1 MWIVKLALRQPYTF
15 IVMALA
21 ILILGVVAIYRTA
34 VDIFPVVDIPVV
46 SVIWTY
52 SGMAP
57 EEMTG
62 RITTVS
68 ESAITTTVSDI
79 EHIESQSYTG
89 VSVIKIYFHNGADI
103 PEAVA
108 EVTAVMQGVL
118 RVLPPGI
125 TPPFIIQYSASDV
138 PVLQAA
144 VYSDTLSEDR
154 LNDYSNQFIRTQLA
168 TVQGASVPLAYG
180 GAPRNLMVDL
190 DPERMFAKNI
200 SAADVSN
207 AFNAQSL
214 ILPSGDAKM
223 GARDYNVR
231 INNSPT
237 VVDELNDLPI
247 KQVNGVTV
255 YLRDVAHVRLGA
267 APQTNLVRRNGRRSA
282 LLTIL
287 KSGGAS
293 TLDVVNRVRARMP
306 SVLATLPKS
315 LKLDF
320 LFDQSLFVR
329 AAINGVVREA
339 VIAACLTGLMI
350 LLFLGSWRSTLI
362 VVISIPLSI
371 LSSVI
376 ILSFLGE
383 TLNIMTL
390 GGLALAVGMLVDD
403 ATVEIEN
410 THRNME
416 MGKPIFKAILD
427 GAQEVA
433 TPAFVST
440 LSISIVFV
448 SVMFLTGAAKSLFT
462 PLAMAVVFA
471 MLPSYLLSRT
481 LVPTLVRYLLPSEA
495 ALYRARAGHT
505 EDGAGET
512 DRQNPTADHTEG
524 GAGENNRPNPTTAA
538 AAPRGDIIWR
548 IGARFDRV
556 FEKLHVRYRNALAL
570 ALGHRLLVC
579 AAFVIFCAVSFALF
593 PFLGRDFFSSVD
605 AGLFRLHARAPV
617 GTRIEETALRFS
629 QVEDVI
635 RETIPPEELD
645 VILDNIGLP
654 TAVNL
659 GFTDTATI
667 ASFDGEILVSLKE
680 KHGPTQKYEEEL
692 RDKLIARFPE
702 MTFFYQPAD
711 MVTQVL
717 NFGLAAPIDI
727 QIVGADPK
735 NKDVAQEIR
744 RRVAAIPGA
753 IDVHLGQVPDYP
765 ELFVN
770 IDRTRA
776 QDVGLTQRDVASD
789 LLVSLSSSFQTAP
802 NFWLDWKTGVTYSV
816 LVMTPQYKIHSIDTL
831 QNTTATAPNTQI
843 PQLVSNLA
851 TVDRDV
857 SPSVVSHYNIQP
869 TLDVLARVQDRDLA
883 GVAGEVDKI
892 LDEIRPKL
900 PRGSS
905 LDVRGQVETMRAS
918 FSGLSIGL
926 AFAAILVYLL
936 IAVNFQSWLDPLI
949 IVMALPGALSGIIW
963 MLFAT
968 QTTVSVPAM
977 MGAIMTIGV
986 ATANSIL
993 LINFA
998 GDERLQGKNA
1008 TDAALNAGYTRLRP
1022 VIMTA
1027 TAMIIGMLP
1036 MALGLGEG
1044 GEQNAPLGRAVIG
1057 GLLVATFCTLFFVP
1071 VAYSLLQRRPPP
1083 HPLPPEE
1090 AALLE

>member
-15 IVMALA
+15 IVMSLL
-21 ILILGVVAIYRTA
+21 ILILGVVAIYRTP
-34 VDIFPVVDIPVV
+34 VDIFPVVDIPVI

-52 SGMAP
+52 SGMP
-57 EEMTG
+57 PQEMTG

-68 ESAITTTVSDI
+68 ERAITTTVSDI

-89 VSVIKIYFHNGADI
+89 VSVIKIYFHAGANI

-108 EVTAVMQGVL
+108 EVTAIMQGVL

-125 TPPFIIQYSASDV
+125 TPPLVIQYSASDV
-138 PVLQAA
+138 PILQAV
-144 VYSDTLSEDR
+144 VYSDSLSEDR
-154 LNDYSNQFIRTQLA
+154 LNDYANQFIRTQLA

-180 GAPRNLMVDL
+180 GAQRTLMVDL
-190 DPERMFAKNI
+190 DPDRMFPKNV
-200 SAADVSN
+200 SASDVSA

-214 ILPSGDAKM
+214 ILPSGDAKIGM
-223 GARDYNVR
+223 RDYNVR
-231 INNSPT
+231 MNNSPT

-247 KQVNGVTV
+247 KQVNNVTV
-255 YLRDVAHVRLGA
+255 FLRDVAHVRLGA

-306 SVLATLPKS
+306 SVLATLPPE

-320 LFDQSLFVR
+320 LFDQSVFVR
-329 AAINGVVREA
+329 AAIKGVVREA
-339 VIAACLTGLMI
+339 IIAACLTGLMI

-371 LSSVI
+371 LSSII
-376 ILSFLGE
+376 ILSFLGQ
-383 TLNIMTL
+383 TINIMTL

-403 ATVEIEN
+403 ATVEVEN
-410 THRNME
+410 THRNIE
-416 MGKPIFKAILD
+416 MGKPIIKAILD
-427 GAQEVA
+427 GAQQVA

-440 LSISIVFV
+440 LSISIVFI
-448 SVMFLTGAAKSLFT
+448 SVMFLTGAARSLFL
-462 PLAMAVVFA
+462 PLAMSVVFA
-471 MLPSYLLSRT
+471 MLPSYILSRT
-481 LVPTLVRYLLPSEA
+481 LVPTLIRYLLPHEVE
-495 ALYRARAGHT
+495 LYRSRAG
-505 EDGAGET
+505 
-512 DRQNPTADHTEG
+512 QTEG
-524 GAGENNRPNPTTAA
+524 GAGQDNPPDPPANPP
-538 AAPRGDIIWR
+538 AAPAQRGDIIWR
-548 IGARFDRV
+548 IGERFDRL
-556 FEKLHVRYRNALAL
+556 FEKLHVRYRGSLAWALD
-570 ALGHRLLVC
+570 HRFLVC
-579 AAFVIFCAVSFALF
+579 VAFVIFCAASFALF
-593 PFLGRDFFSSVD
+593 PFLGRDFFPLVD
-605 AGLFRLHARAPV
+605 AGQFRLHARAPV
-617 GTRIEETALRFS
+617 GTRIEETALRFTR
-629 QVEDVI
+629 VEDVI

-645 VILDNIGLP
+645 IILDNIGLP
-654 TAVNL
+654 TSLNL

-667 ASFDGEILVSLKE
+667 SSFDGEILVSLKE
-680 KHGPTQKYEEEL
+680 KHGPTQKYVEEL
-692 RDKLIARFPE
+692 RNKLNARFPD

-717 NFGLAAPIDI
+717 NFGLPAPIDI

-735 NKDVAQEIR
+735 NRDVAQEIR
-744 RRVAAIPGA
+744 KRVAAIPGA
-753 IDVHLGQVPDYP
+753 IDVHLSQVLDYP
-765 ELFVN
+765 ELFINV
-770 IDRTRA
+770 DRTRA
-776 QDVGLTQRDVASD
+776 QQIGLTQRDVAGA

-802 NFWLDWKTGVTYSV
+802 NFWLDWKTGVTYNV
-816 LVMTPQYKIHSIDTL
+816 QVMTPQYKIHSMDTL
-831 QNTTATAPNTQI
+831 QNTTATSPNTTM

-851 TVDRDV
+851 TIDRDF

-869 TLDVLARVQDRDLA
+869 TLDVLSSVQDRDLA

-892 LDEIRPKL
+892 LADIKPKL
-900 PRGSS
+900 PRGTS
-905 LDVRGQVETMRAS
+905 LNVRGQVETMSDS

-949 IVMALPGALSGIIW
+949 IVMALPGALAGIIW
-963 MLFAT
+963 MLFVT
-968 QTTVSVPAM
+968 QTTISVPAM

-998 GDERLQGKNA
+998 GDERAQGKSA

-1036 MALGLGEG
+1036 MSLGLGEG

-1071 VAYSLLQRRPPP
+1071 VIYSLLQRRPPRT
-1083 HPLPPEE
+1083 LPPEE

>member
-15 IVMALA
+15 IVMSLF
-21 ILILGVVAIYRTA
+21 ILILGAVAIYRTP
-34 VDIFPVVDIPVV
+34 VDIFPVVDIPVI

-68 ESAITTTVSDI
+68 ERGITTTVSDI
-79 EHIESQSYTG
+79 EHIESRTMNG
-89 VSVIKIYFHNGADI
+89 VSVIKIYFYTGANI

-108 EVTAVMQGVL
+108 EVTSIMQSIL
-118 RVLPPGI
+118 RILPPGI
-125 TPPFIIQYSASDV
+125 TPPLVIQYSASEV
-138 PVLQAA
+138 PILQAV

-190 DPERMFAKNI
+190 DPDRMFPKNV

-207 AFNAQSL
+207 AFNAQNL
-214 ILPSGDAKM
+214 ILPSGDAKIGM
-223 GARDYNVR
+223 RDYNVR

-247 KQVNGVTV
+247 KVVNGAMV

-293 TLDVVNRVRARMP
+293 TLDVVDRVRARMP
-306 SVLATLPKS
+306 SVLATLPQS

-362 VVISIPLSI
+362 VVTSIPLSI
-371 LSSVI
+371 LSSII
-376 ILSFLGE
+376 ILSFLGQ
-383 TLNIMTL
+383 TINIMTL
-390 GGLALAVGMLVDD
+390 GGLALAVGILVDD
-403 ATVEIEN
+403 ATVEVEN

-427 GAQEVA
+427 GAQQVA

-481 LVPTLVRYLLPSEA
+481 LVPTLVRYLLPSEVE
-495 ALYRARAGHT
+495 LYRSRAGHT
-505 EDGAGET
+505 ASVAGGN
-512 DRQNPTADHTEG
+512 DQ
-524 GAGENNRPNPTTAA
+524 PNPPAA

-556 FEKLHVRYRNALAL
+556 FEKLHVRYRDSLAL
-570 ALGHRLLVC
+570 ALRHRLLVC

-593 PFLGRDFFSSVD
+593 PFLGRDFFPLVD
-605 AGLFRLHARAPV
+605 AGQFRLHARAPV

-635 RETIPPEELD
+635 RETIPPEELNI
-645 VILDNIGLP
+645 ILDNIGLP
-654 TAVNL
+654 TSINL

-667 ASFDGEILVSLKE
+667 SSFDGEILVSLNE
-680 KHGPTQKYEEEL
+680 KHGPTQKYVEEL
-692 RDKLIARFPE
+692 RDKLNARFPD

-711 MVTQVL
+711 IVTQVL
-717 NFGLAAPIDI
+717 NFGLPAPIDI

-735 NKDVAQEIR
+735 NRDVAREIQE
-744 RRVAAIPGA
+744 RVAAIPGA
-753 IDVHLGQVPDYP
+753 IDVHLSQVLDYP

-770 IDRTRA
+770 VDRTRA
-776 QDVGLTQRDVASD
+776 QQIGLTQRDVAGD

-802 NFWLDWKTGVTYSV
+802 NFWLDWKTGVSYGV
-816 LVMTPQYKIHSIDTL
+816 LVMTPQYKIDSIDTL
-831 QNTTATAPNTQI
+831 QNTTATSTNTQI

-851 TVDRDV
+851 TVERAESAAV
-857 SPSVVSHYNIQP
+857 ASHYNVQP
-869 TLDVLARVQDRDLA
+869 TLDVLAGVQDRDLA

-892 LDEIRPKL
+892 LADMQSKL

-905 LDVRGQVETMRAS
+905 FNVRGQVETMRAS
-918 FSGLSIGL
+918 FSGLSVGL
-926 AFAAILVYLL
+926 AFAAVLVYLL

-998 GDERLQGKNA
+998 GDQRLEGKNA
-1008 TDAALNAGYTRLRP
+1008 TDAAIDAGYTRLRP

-1027 TAMIIGMLP
+1027 SAMIIGMLP
-1036 MALGLGEG
+1036 MSLGLGEG

-1057 GLLVATFCTLFFVP
+1057 GLLLATFCTLFFVP
-1071 VAYSLLQRRPPP
+1071 VIYSLLRRNPPRT
-1083 HPLPPEE
+1083 LSPEE

>member
-15 IVMALA
+15 IIMSLL
-21 ILILGVVAIYRTA
+21 ILILGVLAIYRA
-34 VDIFPVVDIPVV
+34 PVDIFPVVDIPVI

-52 SGMAP
+52 SGMP
-57 EEMTG
+57 PQEMTG

-68 ESAITTTVSDI
+68 ERAITTTVSDI

-89 VSVIKIYFHNGADI
+89 VSVIKIYFHAGANI

-108 EVTAVMQGVL
+108 EVTAIMQGVL

-125 TPPFIIQYSASDV
+125 TPPLIIQYSASDV
-138 PVLQAA
+138 PVLQA
-144 VYSDTLSEDR
+144 VIYSDTLAEDR
-154 LNDYSNQFIRTQLA
+154 LNDYANQFIRTQLA

-190 DPERMFAKNI
+190 DPDRMYPKNV
-200 SAADVSN
+200 SASDVTN
-207 AFNAQSL
+207 AFNAQNL
-214 ILPSGDAKM
+214 ILPSGDAKIGM
-223 GARDYNVR
+223 RDYNVR

-237 VVDELNDLPI
+237 VMDQLNDLPI
-247 KQVNGVTV
+247 KVVNGAMV

-306 SVLATLPKS
+306 SILATLPPE

-329 AAINGVVREA
+329 AAIKGVVREA
-339 VIAACLTGLMI
+339 IIAACLTGLMI

-371 LSSVI
+371 LSSII
-376 ILSFLGE
+376 ILSFLGQ
-383 TLNIMTL
+383 TINIMTL

-403 ATVEIEN
+403 ATVEVEN
-410 THRNME
+410 THRNIE
-416 MGKPIFKAILD
+416 MGKPIIKAILD
-427 GAQEVA
+427 GAQQVA

-448 SVMFLTGAAKSLFT
+448 SVMFLTGAARSLFL

-471 MLPSYLLSRT
+471 MLPSYILSRT
-481 LVPTLVRYLLPSEA
+481 LVPTLIRYLLPPEVE
-495 ALYRARAGHT
+495 LYRSRAGHT
-505 EDGAGET
+505 EGEAGG
-512 DRQNPTADHTEG
+512 DDQ
-524 GAGENNRPNPTTAA
+524 PNPP
-538 AAPRGDIIWR
+538 AAPARRGDIIWR
-548 IGARFDRV
+548 IGERFDRL
-556 FEKLHVRYRNALAL
+556 FEKLHVRYRRSLAWG
-570 ALGHRLLVC
+570 LGHRFLVC
-579 AAFVIFCAVSFALF
+579 ALFVIFCAVSFALF
-593 PFLGRDFFSSVD
+593 PFLGRDFFPFVD

-617 GTRIEETALRFS
+617 GTRIEETALRFTR
-629 QVEDVI
+629 VEDLI
-635 RETIPPEELD
+635 LETIPPEELD
-645 VILDNIGLP
+645 IILDNIGLP
-654 TAVNL
+654 TSINL

-667 ASFDGEILVSLKE
+667 SSFDGEILVSLKE
-680 KHGPTQKYEEEL
+680 RHGPTQEYIEEL
-692 RDKLIARFPE
+692 RDKLNARFPD

-717 NFGLAAPIDI
+717 NFGLPAPIDI

-735 NKDVAQEIR
+735 NRDVAQEIR
-744 RRVAAIPGA
+744 KQVAAIPGA
-753 IDVHLGQVPDYP
+753 IDVHLSQVLDYP
-765 ELFVN
+765 ELFINV
-770 IDRTRA
+770 DRTRA
-776 QDVGLTQRDVASD
+776 QEIGLTQRDVAGA

-802 NFWLDWKTGVTYSV
+802 NFWLDWETGVTYNV
-816 LVMTPQYKIHSIDTL
+816 QVMTPQYRIHSIDTL
-831 QNTTATAPNTQI
+831 QNTTATSPNATM

-851 TVDRDV
+851 TINRDF
-857 SPSVVSHYNIQP
+857 SPSLVTHYNIQP
-869 TLDVLARVQDRDLA
+869 TLDVLASVQDRDLA
-883 GVAGEVDKI
+883 GVAVDVDKI
-892 LDEIRPKL
+892 LADMKPKL
-900 PRGSS
+900 PRGST
-905 LDVRGQVETMRAS
+905 LNVRGQVETMKDS

-926 AFAAILVYLL
+926 AFAAVLVYLL

-949 IVMALPGALSGIIW
+949 IVMALPGALAGIIW
-963 MLFAT
+963 MLFVT

-998 GDERLQGKNA
+998 GDQRRLGMNA
-1008 TDAALNAGYTRLRP
+1008 TDAALEAGYTRLRP

-1036 MALGLGEG
+1036 MSLGLGEG

-1071 VAYSLLQRRPPP
+1071 VIYSLLQRRPPRT
-1083 HPLPPEE
+1083 LPPEE
-1090 AALLE
+1090 AALIE

>member
-1 MWIVKLALRQPYTF
+1 MWIVRLALRRPYTF
-15 IVMALA
+15 IVMSLL
-21 ILILGVVAIYRTA
+21 ILILGLVSIYRTP

-52 SGMAP
+52 SGMPP

-68 ESAITTTVSDI
+68 ERAITTTVNNI

-89 VSVIKIYFHNGADI
+89 VSVIKIYFHTGANI
-103 PEAVA
+103 AEAVA
-108 EVTAVMQGVL
+108 QVTAIMQGVL

-125 TPPFIIQYSASDV
+125 TPPLVIQYSASDV
-138 PVLQAA
+138 PVLQAV
-144 VYSDTLSEDR
+144 VYSDTLSEDQ
-154 LNDYSNQFIRTQLA
+154 LNDYSNSFIRTQLA

-190 DPERMFAKNI
+190 DPDRMFPKNV
-200 SAADVSN
+200 SASDVSA
-207 AFNAQSL
+207 AFNAQNL
-214 ILPSGDAKM
+214 ILPSGDAKIGM
-223 GARDYNVR
+223 RDYNVR

-247 KQVNGVTV
+247 KQVNGAVV

-267 APQTNLVRRNGRRSA
+267 APQTNLARRNGRRSA

-287 KSGGAS
+287 KSGAAS
-293 TLDVVNRVRARMP
+293 TLDVVDRVKARMP
-306 SVLATLPKS
+306 SILATLPPS

-320 LFDQSLFVR
+320 LLDQSLFVR
-329 AAINGVVREA
+329 AAIKGVVREA
-339 VIAACLTGLMI
+339 IIAACLTGLMI

-371 LSSVI
+371 LSSII
-376 ILSFLGE
+376 ILSFLGQ
-383 TLNIMTL
+383 TINIMTL

-403 ATVEIEN
+403 ATVEVEN
-410 THRNME
+410 THRNIE
-416 MGKPIFKAILD
+416 MGKPIIKAILD
-427 GAQEVA
+427 GAQQVA
-433 TPAFVST
+433 TPALVST

-481 LVPTLVRYLLPSEA
+481 LVPTLIRYLLPREA
-495 ALYRARAGHT
+495 ELYRSRGGQT
-505 EDGAGET
+505 EGEAVEN
-512 DRQNPTADHTEG
+512 DQQNPAP
-524 GAGENNRPNPTTAA
+524 APT
-538 AAPRGDIIWR
+538 PRGDIVWR
-548 IGARFDRV
+548 IGERFNSL
-556 FEKLHVRYRNALAL
+556 FEKLHVRYRRALAW
-570 ALGHRLLVC
+570 ALGHSFLVC
-579 AAFVIFCAVSFALF
+579 AMFVIFCAVSFALF
-593 PFLGRDFFSSVD
+593 PFLGRDFFPDVD
-605 AGLFRLHARAPV
+605 AGQFRLHARAPA
-617 GTRIEETALRFS
+617 GTRIEETALHFTR
-629 QVEDVI
+629 VEDVI

-645 VILDNIGLP
+645 IILDNIGLP
-654 TAVNL
+654 TSINL

-667 ASFDGEILVSLKE
+667 SSFDGEILVSLKE
-680 KHGPTQKYEEEL
+680 KHGPTRKYVEEL
-692 RDKLIARFPE
+692 RNKLNARFPD

-717 NFGLAAPIDI
+717 NFGLPAPIDI

-735 NKDVAQEIR
+735 NREVAQEIR

-753 IDVHLGQVPDYP
+753 IDVHLAQVLDYP
-765 ELFVN
+765 ELFINV
-770 IDRTRA
+770 DRTRA
-776 QDVGLTQRDVASD
+776 REIGLTQRDVAGS

-802 NFWLDWKTGVTYSV
+802 NFWLDWKTGVTYNV
-816 LVMTPQYKIHSIDTL
+816 QVMTPQYKIHSIDTL
-831 QNTTATAPNTQI
+831 QSTTVTSANATL

-851 TVDRDV
+851 TIDRDF
-857 SPSVVSHYNIQP
+857 SPSLVSHYNIQP
-869 TLDVLARVQDRDLA
+869 TLDVLASVQDRDLA
-883 GVAGEVDKI
+883 GVAKDVDRVLADVKSN
-892 LDEIRPKL
+892 L

-905 LDVRGQVETMRAS
+905 LNVRGQVETMRDS

-926 AFAAILVYLL
+926 VFAAILVYLL

-949 IVMALPGALSGIIW
+949 IVMALPGALAGIIW
-963 MLFAT
+963 MLFLT

-998 GDERLQGKNA
+998 GDQRREGKNA
-1008 TDAALNAGYTRLRP
+1008 VDAALDAGYTRLRP

-1036 MALGLGEG
+1036 MSLGLGEG

-1071 VAYSLLQRRPPP
+1071 VLYRLLQRRAPRT
-1083 HPLPPEE
+1083 LPPEE
-1090 AALLE
+1090 AALIEG

>member
-15 IVMALA
+15 IVMSLL
-21 ILILGVVAIYRTA
+21 ILILGVVAIYRTP
-34 VDIFPVVDIPVV
+34 VDIFPVVDIPVI

-52 SGMAP
+52 SGMVP

-68 ESAITTTVSDI
+68 ERGITTTVSDI
-79 EHIESQSYTG
+79 EHIESQTMNS
-89 VSVIKIYFHNGADI
+89 VSVIKIYFHTGANI

-108 EVTAVMQGVL
+108 EVTAIMQTVL

-125 TPPFIIQYSASDV
+125 TPPLIIQYSASDV
-138 PVLQAA
+138 PILQAA
-144 VYSDTLSEDR
+144 VYSDTLSEDQ

-190 DPERMFAKNI
+190 DPDRMYAKNV
-200 SAADVSN
+200 SAGDVSN
-207 AFNAQSL
+207 AFNAQNL

-223 GARDYNVR
+223 GVRDYNVR

-237 VVDELNDLPI
+237 VVDQLNDLPI

-267 APQTNLVRRNGRRSA
+267 APQTNLVRRNGRRST

-306 SVLATLPKS
+306 SVLATLPPS

-329 AAINGVVREA
+329 ASIAGVVREA
-339 VIAACLTGLMI
+339 IIAACLTGLMI

-371 LSSVI
+371 LSSII
-376 ILSFLGE
+376 ILSFLGQ

-390 GGLALAVGMLVDD
+390 GGLALAVGILVDD

-427 GAQEVA
+427 GAQQVA

-462 PLAMAVVFA
+462 PLAMSVVFA
-471 MLPSYLLSRT
+471 MIPSYLLSRT
-481 LVPTLVRYLLPSEA
+481 LVPTLIRYLLPSEA

-505 EDGAGET
+505 ES
-512 DRQNPTADHTEG
+512 
-524 GAGENNRPNPTTAA
+524 GAGENDLPNPPADHMEG
-538 AAPRGDIIWR
+538 AAPRGDVIWR

-556 FEKLHVRYRNALAL
+556 FEKLHARYRNSLAWALA
-570 ALGHRLLVC
+570 HRLLVC
-579 AAFVIFCAVSFALF
+579 VMFVIFCAVSCALF
-593 PFLGRDFFSSVD
+593 PFLGRDFFPLVD
-605 AGLFRLHARAPV
+605 AGQFRLHVRAPA

-629 QVEDVI
+629 RVEEVI

-645 VILDNIGLP
+645 IILDNIGLP
-654 TAVNL
+654 TSINL
-659 GFTDTATI
+659 GFTDTASI
-667 ASFDGEILVSLKE
+667 SSFDGEILVSLKE
-680 KHGPTQKYEEEL
+680 EHGPTQKYVEDL
-692 RDKLIARFPE
+692 RNKLIARFPD

-711 MVTQVL
+711 IVTQVL
-717 NFGLAAPIDI
+717 NFGLPAPIAI

-735 NKDVAQEIR
+735 NRDIAREIR
-744 RRVAAIPGA
+744 TQVVAIPGA
-753 IDVHLGQVPDYP
+753 IDVHLAQVLDYP
-765 ELFVN
+765 ELWVN

-776 QDVGLTQRDVASD
+776 QQIGLTQRDVASD
-789 LLVSLSSSFQTAP
+789 LLVSLSSNFQTAP
-802 NFWLDWKTGVTYSV
+802 NFWLDWNTGVSYGV
-816 LVMTPQYKIHSIDTL
+816 MVMTPQYKIHSIDTL
-831 QNTTATAPNTQI
+831 QNTPTTTTNAPI

-851 TVDRDV
+851 TIDRDEAA
-857 SPSVVSHYNIQP
+857 SVVSHYNIQP
-869 TLDVLARVQDRDLA
+869 TLDVLAGVQDRDLA
-883 GVAGEVDKI
+883 GVARDVDKI
-892 LDEIRPKL
+892 LADMKPKL

-905 LDVRGQVETMRAS
+905 LNVRGQVETMRAS

-1036 MALGLGEG
+1036 MSLGLGEG

-1071 VAYSLLQRRPPP
+1071 VIYSLLQRNPPRT
-1083 HPLPPEE
+1083 LLPEE

>member
-15 IVMALA
+15 IVMSLL
-21 ILILGVVAIYRTA
+21 ILILGVVAIYRTP

-52 SGMAP
+52 SGMVP
-57 EEMTG
+57 QEMTG

-68 ESAITTTVSDI
+68 ERAITTTVSDI
-79 EHIESQSYTG
+79 EHIESQTMNS
-89 VSVIKIYFHNGADI
+89 VSVIKIYFHAGANI

-108 EVTAVMQGVL
+108 EVTAISQGVL

-125 TPPFIIQYSASDV
+125 TPPLVIQYSASDV
-138 PVLQAA
+138 PILQAA
-144 VYSDTLSEDR
+144 VYSDTLPEDR

-190 DPERMFAKNI
+190 DPERMFPKNI

-207 AFNAQSL
+207 AFNAQNL

-223 GARDYNVR
+223 GVRDYNVR

-237 VVDELNDLPI
+237 VVEQLNDLPI
-247 KQVNGVTV
+247 KQVNGAIV

-287 KSGGAS
+287 KSGAAS

-306 SVLATLPKS
+306 SVLATLPPE

-320 LFDQSLFVR
+320 LFDQSVFVR
-329 AAINGVVREA
+329 AAISGVVREA
-339 VIAACLTGLMI
+339 IIAACLTGLMI

-362 VVISIPLSI
+362 VVTSIPLSI
-371 LSSVI
+371 LSSII
-376 ILSFLGE
+376 ILSFLGD
-383 TLNIMTL
+383 TINIMTL
-390 GGLALAVGMLVDD
+390 GGLALAVGILVDD

-427 GAQEVA
+427 GAQQVA

-481 LVPTLVRYLLPSEA
+481 LVPTLVRYLLPSEVE
-495 ALYRARAGHT
+495 LYRSRAGHT
-505 EDGAGET
+505 AS
-512 DRQNPTADHTEG
+512 
-524 GAGENNRPNPTTAA
+524 GAGENNQPNPTAVP
-538 AAPRGDIIWR
+538 APRGDIIWR

-556 FEKLHVRYRNALAL
+556 FEKLHVRYHHSLAW

-579 AAFVIFCAVSFALF
+579 VVFVVFCAGSFVLF
-593 PFLGRDFFSSVD
+593 PFLGRDFFPLVD
-605 AGLFRLHARAPV
+605 AGQFRLHVRAPV
-617 GTRIEETALRFS
+617 GTRIEETALRFT

-645 VILDNIGLP
+645 IILDNIGLP
-654 TAVNL
+654 TSLNL

-667 ASFDGEILVSLKE
+667 ASFDGEILVSLNE
-680 KHGPTQKYEEEL
+680 KHGPTQKYVEEL
-692 RDKLIARFPE
+692 RKKLIARFPD

-717 NFGLAAPIDI
+717 NFGLPAPIDI

-735 NKDVAQEIR
+735 NRDVAREIR
-744 RRVAAIPGA
+744 TRVAAIPGA
-753 IDVHLGQVPDYP
+753 IDVHLAQVLDYP

-770 IDRTRA
+770 VDRTRA
-776 QDVGLTQRDVASD
+776 QEIGLTQRDVAGD
-789 LLVSLSSSFQTAP
+789 LLVSLSSNFQTAP
-802 NFWLDWKTGVTYSV
+802 NFWLDWKTGVTYNV
-816 LVMTPQYKIHSIDTL
+816 NVMTPQYKIHSIDTL
-831 QNTTATAPNTQI
+831 QSTTATSTNAQL

-851 TVDRDV
+851 TIDRDV

-869 TLDVLARVQDRDLA
+869 TLDVLASVQDRDLA

-892 LDEIRPKL
+892 LADVRSKL

-905 LDVRGQVETMRAS
+905 LNVRGQVETMRAS

-963 MLFAT
+963 MLFVT

-1008 TDAALNAGYTRLRP
+1008 TDAALDAGYTRLRP

-1036 MALGLGEG
+1036 MSLGLGEG

-1071 VAYSLLQRRPPP
+1071 VIYSLLHRNPPRT
-1083 HPLPPEE
+1083 LSPED

>member
-21 ILILGVVAIYRTA
+21 ILILGVVAIYRTP

-68 ESAITTTVSDI
+68 ERAITTTVSDV
-79 EHIESQSYTG
+79 EHIESQSYNG
-89 VSVIKIYFHNGADI
+89 VSVIKIYFQAGANI

-108 EVTAVMQGVL
+108 EVTAIMQGVL
-118 RVLPPGI
+118 RLLPPGI
-125 TPPFIIQYSASDV
+125 TPPVIIQYSASDV
-138 PVLQAA
+138 PILQAV

-200 SAADVSN
+200 SAADVSD

-223 GARDYNVR
+223 GVRDYNVR

-237 VVDELNDLPI
+237 VVGQLNDLPI
-247 KQVNGVTV
+247 KQVNDVTV

-267 APQTNLVRRNGRRSA
+267 APQTNLVRRDGRRSA

-287 KSGGAS
+287 KSGAAS
-293 TLDVVNRVRARMP
+293 TLDVVDRVRARMP
-306 SVLATLPKS
+306 SVLATLPPE

-320 LFDQSLFVR
+320 LFDQSVFVR
-329 AAINGVVREA
+329 AAISGVVREA
-339 VIAACLTGLMI
+339 IIAACLTGLML
-350 LLFLGSWRSTLI
+350 LLFLGSWRSALI

-371 LSSVI
+371 LSSI
-376 ILSFLGE
+376 IVLSFLGE

-390 GGLALAVGMLVDD
+390 GGFALAVGMLVDD

-416 MGKPIFKAILD
+416 MGKPILKAILD
-427 GAQEVA
+427 GAQQVA

-440 LSISIVFV
+440 LSISVVFV

-495 ALYRARAGHT
+495 ALYRARAG
-505 EDGAGET
+505 
-512 DRQNPTADHTEG
+512 QTEG
-524 GAGENNRPNPTTAA
+524 GGGENNRPNPTADHAEGGDGENNRPNPMA
-538 AAPRGDIIWR
+538 AAPRGDVIWR
-548 IGARFDRV
+548 IGARFDRA
-556 FEKLHVRYRNALAL
+556 FEKLHVRYRNSLAR
-570 ALGHRLLVC
+570 ALGHRLLALIV
-579 AAFVIFCAVSFALF
+579 FVIFCAVSFALF
-593 PFLGRDFFSSVD
+593 PFLGRDFFPSVD

-629 QVEDVI
+629 RVEDVI

-654 TAVNL
+654 TSINL

-667 ASFDGEILVSLKE
+667 ASFDGEILVSLNK
-680 KHGPTQKYEEEL
+680 KHGPTKKYVEEL
-692 RDKLIARFPE
+692 RNKLIARFPD

-717 NFGLAAPIDI
+717 NFGLPAPIDI

-735 NKDVAQEIR
+735 NRDVAREIR
-744 RRVAAIPGA
+744 TRVAAIPGA
-753 IDVHLGQVPDYP
+753 IDVHLAQVLDYP

-776 QDVGLTQRDVASD
+776 QELGLTQRDVASD
-789 LLVSLSSSFQTAP
+789 LLVSLNSSFQTAP
-802 NFWLDWKTGVTYSV
+802 NFWLNWRTGVTYNV
-816 LVMTPQYKIHSIDTL
+816 MVMTPQYKIHSIDTL
-831 QNTTATAPNTQI
+831 QSTTATAPNAQL

-851 TVDRDV
+851 TVERAE
-857 SPSVVSHYNIQP
+857 SAALVSHYNVQP
-869 TLDVLARVQDRDLA
+869 TLDVLASVQDRDLA

-892 LDEIRPKL
+892 LADMRSKL

-905 LDVRGQVETMRAS
+905 LNVRGQVETMRAS
-918 FSGLSIGL
+918 FSGLSVGL

-949 IVMALPGALSGIIW
+949 ILMALPGALSGIIW

-998 GDERLQGKNA
+998 DDQRLLGKNA
-1008 TDAALNAGYTRLRP
+1008 VDAALDAGYTRLRP

-1036 MALGLGEG
+1036 MSLGLGEG

-1071 VAYSLLQRRPPP
+1071 VVYSFLHRNPPRT
-1083 HPLPPEE
+1083 LSPEE

>member
-15 IVMALA
+15 IVMALS
-21 ILILGVVAIYRTA
+21 ILILGAVAIYRTA
-34 VDIFPVVDIPVV
+34 VDIFPVVDIPVI
-46 SVIWTY
+46 SVIWIY

-68 ESAITTTVSDI
+68 ERAITTTVSDI

-89 VSVIKIYFHNGADI
+89 VSVIKIYFHTGANI

-138 PVLQAA
+138 PILQAA
-144 VYSDTLSEDR
+144 VYSDTLSEDQ

-190 DPERMFAKNI
+190 DPERMFAKNV

-223 GARDYNVR
+223 GVRDYNVR

-237 VVDELNDLPI
+237 VVEQLNDLPI
-247 KQVNGVTV
+247 KQVNGVVV

-267 APQTNLVRRNGRRSA
+267 APQTNLVRRDGRRSA

-293 TLDVVNRVRARMP
+293 TLDIVNRVRARMP
-306 SVLATLPKS
+306 SILATLPPS

-329 AAINGVVREA
+329 AAIGGVVREA
-339 VIAACLTGLMI
+339 IIAACLTGLMI

-371 LSSVI
+371 LSSI
-376 ILSFLGE
+376 IMLSFLGE
-383 TLNIMTL
+383 TINIMTL

-416 MGKPIFKAILD
+416 MGKPIFRAILD
-427 GAQEVA
+427 GAQQVA

-471 MLPSYLLSRT
+471 MIPSYLLSRT

-495 ALYRARAGHT
+495 ALYRARAGQT
-505 EDGAGET
+505 EGGAGET
-512 DRQNPTADHTEG
+512 DRQNPTTDHTESG
-524 GAGENNRPNPTTAA
+524 HGENNRPNPTA

-556 FEKLHVRYRNALAL
+556 FEKLHVRYRDSLAL
-570 ALGHRLLVC
+570 ALDHRLLVC
-579 AAFVIFCAVSFALF
+579 AVFIIFCAVSFVLF
-593 PFLGRDFFSSVD
+593 PFLGRDFFPSVD
-605 AGLFRLHARAPV
+605 AGLFRLHVRAPV

-629 QVEDVI
+629 QVEDVV

-654 TAVNL
+654 TAINL

-667 ASFDGEILVSLKE
+667 ASFDGEILVALNK
-680 KHGPTQKYEEEL
+680 KHGPTQKYVEEL
-692 RDKLIARFPE
+692 RKKLTARFPD

-717 NFGLAAPIDI
+717 NFGLPAPIDI

-735 NKDVAQEIR
+735 NRDVAREIR
-744 RRVAAIPGA
+744 TRVAAIPGA
-753 IDVHLGQVPDYP
+753 IDVHLAQVLDYP
-765 ELFVN
+765 DLFVN

-776 QDVGLTQRDVASD
+776 QEIGLTQRDVASD
-789 LLVSLSSSFQTAP
+789 LLVSLNSSFQTAP
-802 NFWLDWKTGVTYSV
+802 NFWLDWKTGVTYNV
-816 LVMTPQYKIHSIDTL
+816 MVMTPQYKIHSIDTL
-831 QNTTATAPNTQI
+831 RNTTATAPNAQL

-851 TVDRDV
+851 TIDRDV
-857 SPSVVSHYNIQP
+857 SPSLVTHYDIQP
-869 TLDVLARVQDRDLA
+869 TLDVLASVQDRDLA

-892 LDEIRPKL
+892 LADMKSKL

-905 LDVRGQVETMRAS
+905 LNVRGQVETMRAS
-918 FSGLSIGL
+918 FSGLSLGL

-986 ATANSIL
+986 ATSNSIL

-998 GDERLQGKNA
+998 GEERLQGKNA
-1008 TDAALNAGYTRLRP
+1008 TDAALDAGYTRLRP

-1071 VAYSLLQRRPPP
+1071 VVYSLLHRNPPRT
-1083 HPLPPEE
+1083 LSPED

>member
-15 IVMALA
+15 IVMALS
-21 ILILGVVAIYRTA
+21 ILILGVVSIYRTP

-57 EEMTG
+57 EELTG

-68 ESAITTTVSDI
+68 ERAITTTVSDI
-79 EHIESQSYTG
+79 EHIESQSYNG
-89 VSVIKIYFHNGADI
+89 VSVIKIYFHTGANI

-108 EVTAVMQGVL
+108 EVTAIMQGVL

-125 TPPFIIQYSASDV
+125 TPPLVIQYSASDV
-138 PVLQAA
+138 PILQAV

-190 DPERMFAKNI
+190 DPERMYAKNI

-237 VVDELNDLPI
+237 VVEQLNDLPV
-247 KQVNGVTV
+247 KQVNDVTV

-267 APQTNLVRRNGRRSA
+267 APQTNLVRRDGRRSA

-287 KSGGAS
+287 KSGAAS

-306 SVLATLPKS
+306 SVLTTLPPE

-320 LFDQSLFVR
+320 LFDQSVFVR
-329 AAINGVVREA
+329 AAISGVVREA
-339 VIAACLTGLMI
+339 IIAACLTGLML
-350 LLFLGSWRSTLI
+350 LLFLGSWRSALI

-371 LSSVI
+371 LSSI
-376 ILSFLGE
+376 IFLSFLGE

-427 GAQEVA
+427 GAQQVA

-471 MLPSYLLSRT
+471 MIPSYLLSRT

-495 ALYRARAGHT
+495 ALYRARAGQT
-505 EDGAGET
+505 EGGGGENNPP
-512 DRQNPTADHTEG
+512 NPTSDHTEG
-524 GAGENNRPNPTTAA
+524 AGGENNRPNPTAVPA
-538 AAPRGDIIWR
+538 SRGDIVWR
-548 IGARFDRV
+548 VGARFDRV
-556 FEKLHVRYRNALAL
+556 FEKLHVKYHNSLAL
-570 ALGHRLLVC
+570 ALGHRLLVLIV
-579 AAFVIFCAVSFALF
+579 FVIFCAVSFVLF
-593 PFLGRDFFSSVD
+593 PYLGRDFFPSVD

-645 VILDNIGLP
+645 IILDNIGLP
-654 TAVNL
+654 TAINL

-667 ASFDGEILVSLKE
+667 ASFDGEILVSLNE
-680 KHGPTQKYEEEL
+680 KHGPTQKYVEEL
-692 RDKLIARFPE
+692 RDKLIARFPD

-717 NFGLAAPIDI
+717 NFGLPAPIGI

-735 NKDVAQEIR
+735 NRDIAREIQT
-744 RRVAAIPGA
+744 RVAAIPGS
-753 IDVHLGQVPDYP
+753 IDVHLAQVLDYP
-765 ELFVN
+765 ELFIN

-776 QDVGLTQRDVASD
+776 QEVGLTQRDVASD
-789 LLVSLSSSFQTAP
+789 LLVSLNSSFQTAP
-802 NFWLDWKTGVTYSV
+802 NFWLDWKTGVTYNV
-816 LVMTPQYKIHSIDTL
+816 MVMTPQYKIHSIDTL
-831 QNTTATAPNTQI
+831 QNTTATAPNAQL

-851 TVDRDV
+851 TIDRDV
-857 SPSVVSHYNIQP
+857 SPSLVSHYNIQP
-869 TLDVLARVQDRDLA
+869 TLDVLASVQDRDLA

-892 LDEIRPKL
+892 LADMKSKL

-905 LDVRGQVETMRAS
+905 INVRGQVETMRRS

-936 IAVNFQSWLDPLI
+936 IAINFQSWLDPLI
-949 IVMALPGALSGIIW
+949 VMMALPGALSGIIW
-963 MLFAT
+963 MLFVT

-998 GDERLQGKNA
+998 GEERLQGRNA

-1036 MALGLGEG
+1036 MSLGLGEG

-1071 VAYSLLQRRPPP
+1071 VVYSLLHRNPPRT
-1083 HPLPPEE
+1083 LSPEE
-1090 AALLE
+1090 AALLK

>member
-1 MWIVKLALRQPYTF
+1 V
-15 IVMALA
+15 
-21 ILILGVVAIYRTA
+21 
-34 VDIFPVVDIPVV
+34 
-46 SVIWTY
+46 
-52 SGMAP
+52 
-57 EEMTG
+57 
-62 RITTVS
+62 
-68 ESAITTTVSDI
+68 
-79 EHIESQSYTG
+79 
-89 VSVIKIYFHNGADI
+89 
-103 PEAVA
+103 
-108 EVTAVMQGVL
+108 
-118 RVLPPGI
+118 
-125 TPPFIIQYSASDV
+125 
-138 PVLQAA
+138 

-190 DPERMFAKNI
+190 DPERMFAKNV

-223 GARDYNVR
+223 GVRDYNVR

-237 VVDELNDLPI
+237 VVEQFNDLPI
-247 KQVNGVTV
+247 KPVNGAIV

-306 SVLATLPKS
+306 SVMATLPKS

-362 VVISIPLSI
+362 VVTSIPLSI
-371 LSSVI
+371 LSSII
-376 ILSFLGE
+376 ILSFLGQ
-383 TLNIMTL
+383 TINIMTL
-390 GGLALAVGMLVDD
+390 GGLALAVGILVDD

-427 GAQEVA
+427 GAQQVA

-481 LVPTLVRYLLPSEA
+481 LVPTLVRYLLPSEVE
-495 ALYRARAGHT
+495 LYRSRAPQ
-505 EDGAGET
+505 A
-512 DRQNPTADHTEG
+512 AS
-524 GAGENNRPNPTTAA
+524 GAGENDQPNPTA
-538 AAPRGDIIWR
+538 AAPRGDVIWR

-556 FEKLHVRYRNALAL
+556 FEKLQVRYRRSLTW
-570 ALGHRLLVC
+570 ALGHRPLVC
-579 AAFVIFCAVSFALF
+579 VLFVVFCAGSFVLF
-593 PFLGRDFFSSVD
+593 PFLGRDFFPSVD
-605 AGLFRLHARAPV
+605 AGQFRLHARAPV

-629 QVEDVI
+629 QVEDMI
-635 RETIPPEELD
+635 RETIPPEELNI
-645 VILDNIGLP
+645 ILDNIGLP
-654 TAVNL
+654 TSLNL
-659 GFTDTATI
+659 GFTDTVTI
-667 ASFDGEILVSLKE
+667 GPFDGEILVSLNE
-680 KHGPTQKYEEEL
+680 KHGPTQKYVEEL
-692 RDKLIARFPE
+692 RKKLIARFPE

-717 NFGLAAPIDI
+717 NFGLPAPIDI
-727 QIVGADPK
+727 QIVGTDPS
-735 NKDVAQEIR
+735 NRDIAREIR
-744 RRVAAIPGA
+744 TRVAAIPGA
-753 IDVHLGQVPDYP
+753 IDVHLAQVLDYP

-770 IDRTRA
+770 VDRTRA
-776 QDVGLTQRDVASD
+776 QQIGLTQRDVAGD

-802 NFWLDWKTGVTYSV
+802 NFWLDWKTGVSYGV
-816 LVMTPQYKIHSIDTL
+816 LVMTPQYKIDSIDTL
-831 QNTTATAPNTQI
+831 QNTAATSTNTQI

-851 TVDRDV
+851 TVERAESAAV
-857 SPSVVSHYNIQP
+857 ASHYNVQP
-869 TLDVLARVQDRDLA
+869 TLDVLAGVQDRDLA

-892 LDEIRPKL
+892 LADMQSKL

-905 LDVRGQVETMRAS
+905 FNVRGQVETMRAS
-918 FSGLSIGL
+918 FSGLSVGL
-926 AFAAILVYLL
+926 AFAAVLVYLL
-936 IAVNFQSWLDPLI
+936 IAVNFQSWLDPLL

-963 MLFAT
+963 MLFVT

-1008 TDAALNAGYTRLRP
+1008 TDAALDAGYTRLRP

-1057 GLLVATFCTLFFVP
+1057 GLLVATFSTLFFVP
-1071 VAYSLLQRRPPP
+1071 VIYSLFHRSQPRTLS
-1083 HPLPPEE
+1083 PED
-1090 AALLE
+1090 AALLT